1 MRIAIIPTDINEE
14 GNVPNAN
21 PSFDSGFVKR
31 SPKVA
36 PNGRVKIKAIQNKR
50 I

>member
-1 MRIAIIPTDINEE
+1 MLIIPIETREE
-14 GNVPNAN
+14 FKVPKFK
-21 PSFDSGFVKR
+21 PPFSFDFVRK

-36 PNGRVKIKAIQNKR
+36 PNGRVKTKAIQNKR